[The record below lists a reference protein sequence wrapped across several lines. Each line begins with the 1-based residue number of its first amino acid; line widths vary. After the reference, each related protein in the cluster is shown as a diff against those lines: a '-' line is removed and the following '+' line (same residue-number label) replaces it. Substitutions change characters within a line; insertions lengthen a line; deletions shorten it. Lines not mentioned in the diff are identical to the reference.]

1 MRTTV
6 RLDPDIEAAIRRVR
20 QEQPMSISDAVNV
33 LARRGLE
40 APRRTRRPFT
50 QKTVSLGRE
59 LVDVTS
65 VADALEQLEGVDYT

>member
-6 RLDPDIEAAIRRVR
+6 RLDPDIEAAITRVR
-20 QEQPMSISDAVNV
+20 QERPMSISDAINT

-40 APRRTRRPFT
+40 TPPRAHRPFT
-50 QKTVSLGRE
+50 QKTVALGRE

-65 VADALEQLEGVDYT
+65 VADALEQLEGADYK